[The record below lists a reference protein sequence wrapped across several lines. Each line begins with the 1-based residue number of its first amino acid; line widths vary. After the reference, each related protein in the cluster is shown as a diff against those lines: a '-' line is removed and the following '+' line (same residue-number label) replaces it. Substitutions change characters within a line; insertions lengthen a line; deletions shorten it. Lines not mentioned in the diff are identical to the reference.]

1 MKTTNYPFPDL
12 ILFDWDNTLMDTTPA
27 LYQAFCVL
35 CEKYGIPKCSMEE
48 YRARTGLSLR
58 ETFPDMFGDKWEE
71 AKKVYLD
78 AYMERH
84 LDLLTPFR
92 DAEKLVAFAAENAKA
107 GVVSNKTAAILRD
120 EINHLGWDKYLS
132 AVVGA
137 GDAPKDKPAAEPALL
152 AMRQAGVEYG
162 RPVWFVGD
170 GDTDILCA
178 ANAGCFPVRVADEN
192 RDGAAVL
199 TVKNCSELLLTL
211 YSLTETEYKNDK
223 Q

>member
-1 MKTTNYPFPDL
+1 MKKTNYPFPDL

-35 CEKYGIPKCSMEE
+35 SEQYGIPKCSMEE

-58 ETFPDMFGDKWEE
+58 ETFPEQFGDRWED

-84 LDLLTPFR
+84 LELLTPFA
-92 DAEKLVAFAAENAKA
+92 DAEKLVACAAKIAKA
-107 GVVSNKTAAILRD
+107 GIVSNKTSAILHD
-120 EINHLGWDKYLS
+120 EIDWLGWNKYLS

-152 AMRQAGVEYG
+152 AMHQAGVEYG
-162 RPVWFVGD
+162 CSVWFVGD
-170 GDTDILCA
+170 GDADILCA
-178 ANAGCFPVRVADEN
+178 ANAGCYPVRVADEN
-192 RDGAAVL
+192 KDGAAVL
-199 TVKNCSELLLTL
+199 TVKNCSELLLVL
-211 YSLTETEYKNDK
+211 YSLTETE
-223 Q
+223 

>member
-1 MKTTNYPFPDL
+1 MKKTNYPFPDL

-35 CEKYGIPKCSMEE
+35 SEQYGIPKCSMEE
-48 YRARTGLSLR
+48 YRARTGMSLR
-58 ETFPDMFGDKWEE
+58 ETFPALFGDRWED

-84 LDLLTPFR
+84 LELLTPFA
-92 DAEKLVAFAAENAKA
+92 DAEKVVAYAAKIAKV
-107 GVVSNKTAAILRD
+107 GVVSNKTSAILHD
-120 EINHLGWDKYLS
+120 EIDWLGWNKYLS

-152 AMRQAGVEYG
+152 AMHQAEVEYG

-170 GDTDILCA
+170 GDADILCA
-178 ANAGCFPVRVADEN
+178 ANAGCYPVRVADEN
-192 RDGAAVL
+192 KDGAAVL
-199 TVKNCSELLLTL
+199 TVKNCSELLLVL
-211 YSLTETEYKNDK
+211 YSLTETE
-223 Q
+223 

>member
-1 MKTTNYPFPDL
+1 MKKTNYPFPDL

-48 YRARTGLSLR
+48 YRARTGMSLR
-58 ETFPDMFGDKWEE
+58 ETFPALFGDRWED

-84 LDLLTPFR
+84 LELLTPFA
-92 DAEKLVAFAAENAKA
+92 DAEKVVAYAAKIAKV
-107 GVVSNKTAAILRD
+107 GVVSNKTSAILHD
-120 EINHLGWDKYLS
+120 EIDWLGWNKYLS

-152 AMRQAGVEYG
+152 AMHRAGVEYG

-170 GDTDILCA
+170 GDADILCA
-178 ANAGCFPVRVADEN
+178 VNADCFPVRVADEN
-192 RDGAAVL
+192 KDGAAIL

-211 YSLTETEYKNDK
+211 YSLTETE
-223 Q
+223 